1 MILPSNVIGPIQ
13 PEDWLLLLMIK
24 QSLKYMKNKDYSK
37 FRIAID
43 KETTIYQDILNKY
56 RSAA

>member
-43 KETTIYQDILNKY
+43 KETTIYQDISK
-56 RSAA
+56 